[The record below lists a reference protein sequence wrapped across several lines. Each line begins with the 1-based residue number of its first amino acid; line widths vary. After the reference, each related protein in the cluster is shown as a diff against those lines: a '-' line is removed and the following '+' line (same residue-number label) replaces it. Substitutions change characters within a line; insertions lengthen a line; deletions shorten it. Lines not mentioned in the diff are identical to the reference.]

1 MSVERGGLSPKAKEV
16 VESISRDRLGL
27 RESVRDLAPEQM
39 DFRPAPGSWSIDD
52 VLHHL
57 ALAEEASAKLMAF
70 LHERALKES
79 VGPDPEPDA
88 SVVRSIDSILEGVDG
103 ADGKASAPDRVTPRS
118 KVEAPLALARLES
131 ARSRIL
137 ESLESLSP
145 FDGRKLTYRHPFFG
159 ELDLYQWL
167 LISGWH
173 ERRHTRQVERIK
185 SDSGFPIP

>member
-1 MSVERGGLSPKAKEV
+1 MPLLSPKAKEV

-27 RESVRDLAPEQM
+27 RESVEDLAPEQT
-39 DFRPAPGSWSIDD
+39 DFRPEPGSWSIDD

-57 ALAEEASAKLMAF
+57 ALTDEASAKLMAMF
-70 LHERALKES
+70 RERAAKEAI
-79 VGPDPEPDA
+79 GPDPSPA
-88 SVVRSIDSILEGVDG
+88 SSVLQSIDSLVHGVDG
-103 ADGKASAPDRVTPRS
+103 AADQKARAPDRVTPRS

-137 ESLESLSP
+137 EDLESLSG
-145 FDGRKLTYRHPFFG
+145 FDGAKLTYRHPFFG

-173 ERRHTRQVERIK
+173 ERRHARQIERIK
-185 SDSGFPIP
+185 SDSRFPNP

>member
-79 VGPDPEPDA
+79 VGPDPAPGSNPRGAESSKASNRSRPSTAESSPIATPSSASSISTNGFSSAAGTSGGTPSRSSGSRATPVFPSPDA
-88 SVVRSIDSILEGVDG
+88 DL
-103 ADGKASAPDRVTPRS
+103 
-118 KVEAPLALARLES
+118 LRL
-131 ARSRIL
+131 
-137 ESLESLSP
+137 
-145 FDGRKLTYRHPFFG
+145 
-159 ELDLYQWL
+159 
-167 LISGWH
+167 
-173 ERRHTRQVERIK
+173 
-185 SDSGFPIP
+185 

>member
-1 MSVERGGLSPKAKEV
+1 MPVERGGLSPKAKEI

-27 RESVRDLAPEQM
+27 VQSVRDLAPEQT
-39 DFRPAPGSWSIDD
+39 DFRLSPGSWSIDD

-57 ALAEEASAKLMAF
+57 ALAEEASAKLMGF
-70 LHERALKES
+70 LHERAGKES
-79 VGPDPEPDA
+79 IGPDPEPDA
-88 SVVRSIDSILEGVDG
+88 SVLRSIDSFFEGVDG
-103 ADGKASAPDRVTPRS
+103 ADAKASAPDRVTPRS

-137 ESLESLSP
+137 ESLEALST

-167 LISGWH
+167 LIGGWH
-173 ERRHTRQVERIK
+173 ERRHTRQIERIK
-185 SDSGFPIP
+185 SHSGFPKP

>member
-167 LISGWH
+167 LIGGWH
-173 ERRHTRQVERIK
+173 ERRHTRQIERIK
-185 SDSGFPIP
+185 SHSGFPIP

>member
-88 SVVRSIDSILEGVDG
+88 SVVRSIDSIVDG

-167 LISGWH
+167 LIGGWH
-173 ERRHTRQVERIK
+173 ERRHTRQIERIK
-185 SDSGFPIP
+185 GNSGFPIP

>member
-57 ALAEEASAKLMAF
+57 ALAEEASAKLMVF

-88 SVVRSIDSILEGVDG
+88 SVVRSIDSIVDG

-167 LISGWH
+167 LIGGWH
-173 ERRHTRQVERIK
+173 ERRHTRQIERIK
-185 SDSGFPIP
+185 GNSGFPIP